1 MSDTKQSPPL
11 PRPAGVDKGWQEK
24 IDRAKQAR
32 NEGREL
38 RKDKMPGFPSR
49 RGQMAGSR

>member
-1 MSDTKQSPPL
+1 MNTDQTPL

-32 NEGREL
+32 KDGQEL
-38 RKDKMPGFPSR
+38 RKDKTPGFPAR
-49 RGQMAGSR
+49 RGRIAGTQ